1 MVFLL
6 SLLIA
11 SCETMKSSKPI
22 MPVKEYEKMIVGR
35 LDANYIGTANCLKAC
50 HYHDRLKDNFDASTM
65 GAQMSPQS
73 GMPVVDCE
81 SCHGPG
87 SLAVEGITP
96 EAVAE
101 AQKKGKQIACKSE
114 TLIDIKSLPAGART
128 LICLK
133 CHSANATFNLHNWFI
148 SSHAQNDVSCDDC
161 HNVHKGADLIVSP
174 KETAAMCYRCHEEV
188 KAEFTLPSHHPVKEG
203 KLFCTDCHDP
213 HGSVTVRNLKKETVK
228 ETCAQCHAEKEGP
241 FVFEH
246 ADVTENCLTCHNS
259 HGSPNN
265 NLLITRV
272 PFLCLQC
279 HQGHPPTGDAAE
291 KAHIYTR
298 CTDCHPTIHGTDVPS
313 YFFKN
318 GRFNR

>member
-1 MVFLL
+1 
-6 SLLIA
+6 
-11 SCETMKSSKPI
+11 

-50 HYHDRLKDNFDASTM
+50 HYHDKLKDNFDASTM

-73 GMPVVDCE
+73 GMPAVDCE

-96 EAVAE
+96 EAVVE
-101 AQKKGKQIACKSE
+101 AQKEGKQISCKHE
-114 TLIDIKSLPAGART
+114 TLIDIKTLPAGARS

-133 CHSANATFNLHNWFI
+133 CHSANATFNLHNWSV
-148 SSHAQNDVSCDDC
+148 SSHALNEVSCDDC
-161 HNVHKGADLIVSP
+161 HNVHKGPDLVVSP
-174 KETAAMCYRCHEEV
+174 RETAAMCYRCHEEV

-213 HGSVTVRNLKKETVK
+213 HGSIAVRNLRKDTIK
-228 ETCAQCHAEKEGP
+228 ETCGLCHAEKEGP
-241 FVFEH
+241 FVYEH

-265 NLLITRV
+265 NLLVTRV

-279 HQGHPPTGDAAE
+279 HQGHPPNNPFTPGDPIANE
-291 KAHIYTR
+291 EWKAHIYTR

-313 YFFKN
+313 RGGT
-318 GRFNR
+318 GRFTR